1 MQLFKITPLY
11 WKAALSCFLPVISL
25 ILVAIALFAGTGARQ
40 QQLEEYHVI
49 SINISHF
56 GVDVLRR
63 QNPSFITEPR
73 KIRVGLD
80 DIDNAIGIIQGN
92 GDNGNGNGN
101 DKFDDLT
108 SSVGDSVGSIPS
120 ETVNNLGDDVIS
132 PVLEQLGDSVSLP
145 EWYSLHVTNYCQGSY
160 TPNAT
165 AFRTSYNITN
175 CTAPGPPGSL
185 NLSTIL
191 SDHIPFAGSIDF
203 AGLPLSVVQDALDYI
218 NGFLLVIFVFY
229 VLSFGFCALSIILAI
244 CAPFL
249 DRESK
254 GTNNKIAWAQLS
266 IACLACLWLTVAS
279 VSTTLVATKGAAGIS
294 DAGREFGVSA
304 YGGTKL
310 IAISWAA
317 FAVMFVNFLCCAG
330 FHRYESRYYVFSP
343 YSQLQDK

>member
-92 GDNGNGNGN
+92 DDNGNGDNGNGNGN

-108 SSVGDSVGSIPS
+108 SSVSDSVGSIPS
-120 ETVNNLGDDVIS
+120 ETVDNLGDDVIS
-132 PVLEQLGDSVSLP
+132 PVLEQLDDSVSLP

-165 AFRTSYNITN
+165 AFRASYNITN

-203 AGLPLSVVQDALDYI
+203 AGLPLSFVQDALDYI

-244 CAPFL
+244 CAPLL
-249 DRESK
+249 DRQSK
-254 GTNNKIAWAQLS
+254 GAHNKIAWAQLS

-279 VSTTLVATKGAAGIS
+279 VSTTLVATKGAAGIN

-310 IAISWAA
+310 ISISWAA
-317 FAVMFVNFLCCAG
+317 FAVI
-330 FHRYESRYYVFSP
+330 YYVFSP